1 MLLGEG
7 IGGCTPRPRQRG
19 IGFLF
24 CLYAI
29 AALGL
34 LAAGT
39 GRVWYTSQQRE
50 REAELLFIGNQYA
63 RALASYKAV
72 DVNGQHQLPQQLE
85 DLLEDHRGPKLLRH
99 LRQLYRDPMTHQ
111 NDWVLLKS
119 GDRISGLHSR
129 SHGTA
134 FRQVFD
140 PPNDSFSG
148 HPTYDEWIFTLPP
161 EGTTL

>member
-1 MLLGEG
+1 MRLGDARN
-7 IGGCTPRPRQRG
+7 TVRFRRRQRG

-50 REAELLFIGNQYA
+50 RETELLFVGNQYA
-63 RALASYKAV
+63 MALASYRAI
-72 DVNGQHQLPQQLE
+72 DVNGQHQLPRTLE
-85 DLLEDHRGPKLLRH
+85 ELLEDRRGPRMVRH
-99 LRQLYRDPMTHQ
+99 LRQLYRDPMTNL
-111 NDWVLLKS
+111 NDWVLLKN
-119 GDRISGLHSR
+119 GDRIGALHSR

-134 FRQVFD
+134 FKQVFD

-148 HPTYDEWIFTLPP
+148 HATYDEWVFTPP
-161 EGTTL
+161 AEGSTL